1 MRSSSA
7 MYTIARSRLTTFAVL
22 ISTSALALT
31 SSGCNTGDSGPP
43 VTALYV
49 VPSSLDALQEES
61 FFDHPWPSDLRLEA
75 GAPRL
80 RGFYNPRGLPII
92 QTYID
97 AMDGKLDGFSPAAAG
112 FLRFDGPI
120 DDTTLPATPTA
131 ALAEDASVQL
141 IDVDPASPE
150 RGKRSRISL
159 QWREDEGVYLRANTL
174 SFMPTVGFPLRPHT
188 RYAFVVTDKVRGKQ
202 GGELLPSADL
212 LASVGRVQA
221 TTAAMA
227 EAHKAMAP
235 TIDALADAGI
245 DKYRIAHLAVFTT
258 ADPVR
263 ELFSVRDHLRKS
275 FPAPTVFGEQW
286 RVKPPSATFTEYI
299 GAYGPSPNYQEGK
312 LPFQKAGDG
321 GQFKIVGGE
330 PQVVDTFSPRFSLT
344 VPKEAACPMPTAGY
358 PVVLYAHGTGGDY
371 ESYVRDGTAEA
382 LAEHCIAGMGTD
394 QIFHGTRPGA
404 PPDGDE
410 STIQLLF
417 FNFENPVAART
428 NGRQSA
434 IDEVQRA
441 RLFTESHLSVPAS
454 ISVTSREVRFDPSRV
469 MFFGHSQGGLNGPLY
484 LAADDSSRGGVL
496 SGSGALITIG
506 LLEKTKPEPSV
517 SALVKT
523 LFLGLSNDEAAEA
536 NEFHPIISLAQMI
549 VDVVDPIHYGRSI
562 TAEPRQGFTPK
573 SVYMTEGINP
583 DGTGDNYAPPHG
595 IEAHALAIGLPLQ
608 IPFERVISELS
619 WGGAGEA
626 KIPRSGLSGNLAR
639 GTASGVLAQWSVPAD
654 AGDGHFVVFR
664 VPQARAQA
672 AQFLRNLADDTRG
685 RVPFP

>member
-1 MRSSSA
+1 MQGFKV
-7 MYTIARSRLTTFAVL
+7 MYTLARSRFTTSGILFS
-22 ISTSALALT
+22 ISAAALA
-31 SSGCNTGDSGPP
+31 SSGCSSGDSGPP
-43 VTALYV
+43 VTALYI
-49 VPSSLDALQEES
+49 VPRSPDALQEER
-61 FFDHPWPSDLRLEA
+61 FFDHPWPSDLRIEA

-92 QTYID
+92 QSYID

-120 DDTTLPATPTA
+120 DASTLPATPTA
-131 ALAEDASVQL
+131 ALAEDAAVQL
-141 IDVDPASPE
+141 VDVDPASPE

-188 RYAFVVTDKVRGKQ
+188 RYALVVTDKVRGKQ
-202 GGELLPSADL
+202 GGELRPSADL
-212 LASVGRVQA
+212 MTMVGRTQA
-221 TTAAMA
+221 PTAALA
-227 EAHKAMAP
+227 EARKVIAP
-235 TIDALADAGI
+235 AIAALAEAGI
-245 DKYRIAHLAVFTT
+245 DKYRIVHLAVFTT

-263 ELFSVRDHLRKS
+263 ELFAVRDHLRKS
-275 FPAPTVFGEQW
+275 FPAPTVLSGQW
-286 RVKPPSATFTEYI
+286 RAKKSLAKLTEYI
-299 GAYGPSPNYQEGK
+299 GAYGPSPNYQDGK
-312 LPFQKAGDG
+312 LPFRKAGDG
-321 GQFKIVGGE
+321 GQFKIERGE
-330 PQVVDTFSPRFSLT
+330 PRVVDTFSPRFSLT
-344 VPKEAACPMPTAGY
+344 VPDAAACPMPAAGY

-371 ESYVRDGTAEA
+371 ESYVRDGTATA
-382 LAEHCIAGMGTD
+382 LAERCVAAMGTD

-441 RLFTESHLSVPAS
+441 RLFTESRLTVPAS
-454 ISVTSREVRFDPSRV
+454 VSVTSREVYFDPARV

-484 LAADDSSRGGVL
+484 LAADDSARGGVL

-506 LLEKTKPEPSV
+506 LLEKTKPAPSV

-523 LFLGLSNDEAAEA
+523 LFLGLSGDEAEEA
-536 NEFHPIISLAQMI
+536 NEFHPIISLAQSI
-549 VDVVDPIHYGRSI
+549 VDVVDPIHYGRFI
-562 TAEPRQGFTPK
+562 AGEPREGFAPK

-583 DGTGDNYAPPHG
+583 DGTGDSYAPPHG

-608 IPFERVISELS
+608 VPFERIISELS
-619 WGGAGEA
+619 WGGAG
-626 KIPRSGLSGNLAR
+626 KTTIPKGGLSGNLAR
-639 GTASGVLAQWSVPAD
+639 GTASGVLAQWAVPAD

-664 VPQARAQA
+664 VPSARAQA
-672 AQFLRNLADDTRG
+672 AQFIRNLADDARG
-685 RVPFP
+685 RVPSP